1 MDGKCEWNN
10 KTVLRICSSCYSIL
24 KIVKFNFK
32 ISNAKQMMIKKFHM
46 EFKSFARTFWYK
58 QSGRKLLSHD
68 GSFLR
73 LFLCLSKLFKKLIAT
88 YKMVQKLFHIT
99 YDYVT
104 IVFRVSIFVANITQR
119 DYIRNYE
126 RTTKNKIIQYY
137 KETQIKIIL

>member
-1 MDGKCEWNN
+1 
-10 KTVLRICSSCYSIL
+10 
-24 KIVKFNFK
+24 
-32 ISNAKQMMIKKFHM
+32 
-46 EFKSFARTFWYK
+46 
-58 QSGRKLLSHD
+58 
-68 GSFLR
+68 
-73 LFLCLSKLFKKLIAT
+73 
-88 YKMVQKLFHIT
+88 MVQKLFHIT